1 MSVLEKLLERILI
14 NLIFT
19 IMAMSFKEPRSFNF
33 IIVSTTMVALLIGI
47 IAAITTAAPYSSPIA
62 FVSTAQAQQM
72 VEVKAG
78 GGNAIAPLTQFIPQ
92 KVEIN
97 TGQSITWINPTT
109 VGEPHTVTFVLD
121 NKTMAGIVSPLAV
134 PNSTQFTPIPPGSNN
149 QPVMMPGKSVVI
161 AVNARSYTPTVIDSQ
176 GNVKMFAPPNA
187 KYTFSGTE
195 KYVNSGW
202 LLPKGKE
209 QLYPGSGNTFAV
221 TFQKA
226 GTYNYICI
234 LHPWMTGQVVVK

>member
-1 MSVLEKLLERILI
+1 MFERPGRFNYGIAYLSISVVTLLVCMAAATTTT
-14 NLIFT
+14 T
-19 IMAMSFKEPRSFNF
+19 I
-33 IIVSTTMVALLIGI
+33 
-47 IAAITTAAPYSSPIA
+47 PYSPIA
-62 FVSTAQAQQM
+62 SVSTAEAQQM
-72 VEVKAG
+72 IKVQAG
-78 GGNAIAPLTQFIPQ
+78 GGNATASFDQFIPR

-97 TGQSITWINPTT
+97 TGQSITWINPTA

-121 NKTMAGIVSPLAV
+121 NKTMTGVVSPLAV

-149 QPVMMPGKSVVI
+149 QPVMVPGKSVVI
-161 AVNARSYTPTVIDSQ
+161 ALNARSYTPTVIDSQ

-187 KYTFSGTE
+187 KYTFTGSE

-202 LLPKGKE
+202 LLPKGQE
-209 QLYPGSGNTFAV
+209 RLYPGSGNTFTV

-226 GTYNYICI
+226 GTYDYICI

>member
-1 MSVLEKLLERILI
+1 
-14 NLIFT
+14 
-19 IMAMSFKEPRSFNF
+19 MA
-33 IIVSTTMVALLIGI
+33 VTTTLS
-47 IAAITTAAPYSSPIA
+47 AASYSPIA
-62 FVSTAQAQQM
+62 SVTTAQAQQM
-72 VEVKAG
+72 IEVQAG
-78 GGNAIAPLTQFIPQ
+78 GGNATDPLTKFTPQ

-97 TGQSITWINPTT
+97 TGQSITWVNPTT

-121 NKTMAGIVSPLAV
+121 SKTMTGVVSPLAV

-161 AVNARSYTPTVIDSQ
+161 ALNARSYTPTVIDSQ

-187 KYTFSGTE
+187 KYTFSGNE

-202 LLPKGKE
+202 ILPKGQE
-209 QLYPGSGNTFAV
+209 QLYPGSGNTFTV

-226 GTYNYICI
+226 GTYYYICI